1 MLRSQADDEECAGE
15 KEDGGGGEGNQ
26 YVERAP
32 NESDQEAGEKIADGI
47 DGGER
52 AEGHA
57 VLLLRDNL
65 GGEGIFKRFFGADV
79 EPRKHEN
86 HRKQRKGTG
95 SDAQEN
101 RSDTSQGVTSGEHSL
116 AVRNVIAE
124 PAACVSGAR
133 VKDVVKR
140 VKSDG
145 ETCGVGESVGGR
157 QHARGVENQKR
168 VGEITGVEDAY
179 AEKQAPEG
187 WRQRP

>member
-116 AVRNVIAE
+116 ALRKEWLVTSRSQSA
-124 PAACVSGAR
+124 VSGPPMAPTVSIRRSRPNAR
-133 VKDVVKR
+133 
-140 VKSDG
+140 
-145 ETCGVGESVGGR
+145 
-157 QHARGVENQKR
+157 
-168 VGEITGVEDAY
+168 
-179 AEKQAPEG
+179 P
-187 WRQRP
+187 

>member
-15 KEDGGGGEGNQ
+15 KEDGGGGEGNL

-79 EPRKHEN
+79 EPRKDGGN
-86 HRKQRKGTG
+86 ALKPIRKDRSGRAAMGRSRTRSQKAATAMRPGKSVQRKTLRK
-95 SDAQEN
+95 EWL
-101 RSDTSQGVTSGEHSL
+101 VTSRSQS
-116 AVRNVIAE
+116 A
-124 PAACVSGAR
+124 VSGPPMAPTVSIRRSRPNAR
-133 VKDVVKR
+133 
-140 VKSDG
+140 
-145 ETCGVGESVGGR
+145 
-157 QHARGVENQKR
+157 
-168 VGEITGVEDAY
+168 
-179 AEKQAPEG
+179 P
-187 WRQRP
+187 